1 MLLLR
6 TLLYFN
12 SSRIRIFLTRYSVQE
27 FLPHFS
33 LHRIVPRPLTGA
45 VSLARTEIACVPT
58 NRGPGRQTEAAAC
71 RGPNSRPGARGTQR
85 LRVFWV
91 PRLLP
96 PPPTPLG
103 SSRRQKVAPASLP
116 GASSPAPTPRQPR
129 PLGPS
134 PGRRPPASGRRS
146 RTSTRRGPRVLRAHR
161 SPRGGKRRRFRLT
174 SAGLGARA
182 GGDGAR
188 GAGGHS
194 VTFGVRPA
202 LP

>member
-96 PPPTPLG
+96 PPTPLG
-103 SSRRQKVAPASLP
+103 SSRRQKVTPPPSLVP
-116 GASSPAPTPRQPR
+116 PAPHPPRAS
-129 PLGPS
+129 LGPS
-134 PGRRPPASGRRS
+134 A
-146 RTSTRRGPRVLRAHR
+146 PR
-161 SPRGGKRRRFRLT
+161 
-174 SAGLGARA
+174 
-182 GGDGAR
+182 R
-188 GAGGHS
+188 GAGPLRAAGVLGPAHTAALGCSEPIAPHGEGSGAGS
-194 VTFGVRPA
+194 V
-202 LP
+202 